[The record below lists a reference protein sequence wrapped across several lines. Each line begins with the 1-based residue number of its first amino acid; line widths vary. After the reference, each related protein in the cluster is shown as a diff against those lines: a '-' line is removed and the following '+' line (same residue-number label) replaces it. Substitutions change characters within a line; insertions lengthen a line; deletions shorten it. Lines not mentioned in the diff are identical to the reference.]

1 MRSWPSR
8 PARTTLAGLPP
19 TAIHTGSTLACGA
32 YTGESSH
39 GATCQLVLSENSNL
53 ASCRQLV
60 LVDQSAQPVA
70 PTNPW
75 WTVPVMPVSTV
86 NGGHH
91 RQGGSLFRRRNLL
104 SDSLVWA
111 MPVVVAGV
119 AAQDAPE
126 VGFGSDQQVGEA
138 LRPDRP
144 HEPLGE
150 CVRVRGPDGCLED
163 LGALGL
169 EHVVEARDVL
179 GVPVADQE
187 PGGDVG
193 VGEVTGDVPGLLG
206 DPQGIGVIGHPCY
219 PDPSAAELDEEQN
232 VETLQQDGVDVEEV
246 RGHDARG
253 LSTQETTPSGTTP
266 PGSRAEAVVLQ
277 DFGDGA
283 GSQTHAAL
291 AKLTLDAPVAPP
303 RVLPGQARDERS
315 HLFVDGRATQR
326 AMGVRPPSR
335 HQPPV
340 PGQQGCRRHAEG
352 SPGRTGE

>member
-1 MRSWPSR
+1 
-8 PARTTLAGLPP
+8 
-19 TAIHTGSTLACGA
+19 
-32 YTGESSH
+32 
-39 GATCQLVLSENSNL
+39 
-53 ASCRQLV
+53 
-60 LVDQSAQPVA
+60 
-70 PTNPW
+70 
-75 WTVPVMPVSTV
+75 MPVSTV

-111 MPVVVAGV
+111 MPVVMAGV
-119 AAQDAPE
+119 AAQDALE
-126 VGFGSDQQVGEA
+126 VGFVHDQQVVEA

-144 HEPLGE
+144 HEPLGA
-150 CVRVRGPDGCLED
+150 CVRVRGPEGCLED

-193 VGEVTGDVPGLLG
+193 IGEVTGDVPGLLG

-219 PDPSAAELDEEQN
+219 PYPSAAELDEVQN
-232 VETLQQDGVDVEEV
+232 VETLEQDGVDVEEV
-246 RGHDARG
+246 RGHDADSLG
-253 LSTQETTPSGTTP
+253 TQERTPRGTTP

-283 GSQTHAAL
+283 GSQAHAEL
-291 AKLTLDAPVAPP
+291 AKLTLDAPVASP
-303 RVLPGQARDERS
+303 RVLPGQAHDERS
-315 HLFVDGRATQR
+315 HLVVDGRATQR
-326 AMGVRPPSR
+326 AMGVRPASG

-340 PGQQGCRRHAEG
+340 PGQQGCRRHPEACPRRARE
-352 SPGRTGE
+352 

>member
-111 MPVVVAGV
+111 MPVVVAG
-119 AAQDAPE
+119 
-126 VGFGSDQQVGEA
+126 
-138 LRPDRP
+138 
-144 HEPLGE
+144 
-150 CVRVRGPDGCLED
+150 
-163 LGALGL
+163 
-169 EHVVEARDVL
+169 
-179 GVPVADQE
+179 
-187 PGGDVG
+187 GG
-193 VGEVTGDVPGLLG
+193 
-206 DPQGIGVIGHPCY
+206 
-219 PDPSAAELDEEQN
+219 
-232 VETLQQDGVDVEEV
+232 
-246 RGHDARG
+246 
-253 LSTQETTPSGTTP
+253 
-266 PGSRAEAVVLQ
+266 
-277 DFGDGA
+277 GA
-283 GSQTHAAL
+283 GG
-291 AKLTLDAPVAPP
+291 PP
-303 RVLPGQARDERS
+303 AGVVSRS
-315 HLFVDGRATQR
+315 TAG
-326 AMGVRPPSR
+326 
-335 HQPPV
+335 
-340 PGQQGCRRHAEG
+340 
-352 SPGRTGE
+352 